1 MPSEDET
8 IAIMHNG
15 RYIQIPNTIVTTDV
29 NAWTSLE
36 GSRAVTIDRLDK
48 LETQIREIQSRLD
61 SMCIDAE
68 KLHALKEQVSLLELL
83 KSDIEN
89 S

>member
-1 MPSEDET
+1 MPPEDGT
-8 IAIMHNG
+8 IAIMRNG
-15 RYIQIPNTIVTTDV
+15 RYIQIPNTIVTTEV
-29 NAWTSLE
+29 NAWPPLE
-36 GSRAVTIDRLDK
+36 DSRAVTIDRLDK
-48 LETQIREIQSRLD
+48 LETQIREIQLRLD

-68 KLHALKEQVSLLELL
+68 KLHVLKEQVSLLELL